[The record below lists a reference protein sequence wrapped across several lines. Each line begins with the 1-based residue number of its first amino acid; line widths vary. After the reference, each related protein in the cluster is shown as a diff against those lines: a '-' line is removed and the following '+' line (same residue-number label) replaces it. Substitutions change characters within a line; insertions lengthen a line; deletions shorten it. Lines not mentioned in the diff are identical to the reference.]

1 MEKKM
6 TGRETCHP
14 THLFSPTGDGIPWEE
29 ATGAKGS
36 LKMLDEAKKMR
47 ILWFGSAIISGV
59 GTGLLGATIPL
70 SFVGFPVGAVWY
82 GALVAALIVPYP
94 LMCILS
100 LVAPS
105 EMMGLKECVYISK
118 RSHRTVDDV
127 PSGSGYFDFAVP
139 FFTDFDGF
147 TRVIVR
153 DRYGWESSRAY
164 RDTDLDYSGYYPW
177 GLKEI
182 MARDAPRGWGI
193 HTILLE
199 PHISFLNIHE
209 QLELAEHYDD
219 TKIRITLTKI
229 VYAGHQIEALDE
241 VALACI
247 KDIDSSEGQVLLRKY
262 KRCRQWYEVY
272 LQQNQEDLRWQI
284 GEEISAREHE
294 KQEKLEQE
302 QQKLARENIVRE
314 KMGITV

>member
-14 THLFSPTGDGIPWEE
+14 THLFSPTGEGIPWEE

-36 LKMLDEAKKMR
+36 LKMLDEAKRTR
-47 ILWFGSAIISGV
+47 ILWFGSVIISGM

-105 EMMGLKECVYISK
+105 EMMGLEECVYISK
-118 RSHRTVDDV
+118 RSHRMVDDV

-139 FFTDFDGF
+139 FFTDFDGS

-153 DRYGWESSRAY
+153 DRYGWESSHPY

-177 GLKEI
+177 GFKEI
-182 MARDAPRGWGI
+182 MALDAPKGWGV
-193 HTILLE
+193 HTFLLE
-199 PHISFLNIHE
+199 PHTRFLNIHE

-219 TKIRITLTKI
+219 TRVRIMLAKI
-229 VYAGHQIEALDE
+229 VYAGHQIEAFDY
-241 VALACI
+241 VALGLSLI
-247 KDIDSSEGQVLLRKY
+247 HI
-262 KRCRQWYEVY
+262 
-272 LQQNQEDLRWQI
+272 
-284 GEEISAREHE
+284 
-294 KQEKLEQE
+294 
-302 QQKLARENIVRE
+302 
-314 KMGITV
+314 

>member
-14 THLFSPTGDGIPWEE
+14 THLFSPTGEGIPREE

-36 LKMLDEAKKMR
+36 LKMLDEAKRTR
-47 ILWFGSAIISGV
+47 ILWLGSAIISGV

-70 SFVGFPVGAVWY
+70 SFTGFPVGAVWY

-94 LMCILS
+94 LMGILS

-105 EMMGLKECVYISK
+105 EMMGLEECVYISK

-139 FFTDFDGF
+139 FFTDINGPS
-147 TRVIVR
+147 RVIVR

-164 RDTDLDYSGYYPW
+164 RETKSDYSGYYPGRFW
-177 GLKEI
+177 EI
-182 MARDAPRGWGI
+182 RGIDAPKGWGV

-209 QLELAEHYDD
+209 QLELAEHYGD
-219 TKIRITLTKI
+219 TRVRITLAKI
-229 VYAGHQIEALDE
+229 VYAGHQIEALDGS
-241 VALACI
+241 ALACI

-272 LQQNQEDLRWQI
+272 LQQNQEDLRQQI
-284 GEEISAREHE
+284 GEEISAKERE

-302 QQKLARENIVRE
+302 QQKTRILEALKN
-314 KMGITV
+314 